1 MPLPSHLLP
10 AVQLDTASIS
20 QAVEQVF
27 EETGILTARD
37 KVQRALDAS
46 GMDVESLAT
55 HLASLILTS
64 KDSVKLKAI
73 LNAFEMQGVATRL
86 EDSTSKSP
94 TINFNIHSD
103 TEVKIQN
110 LFNPER

>member
-1 MPLPSHLLP
+1 MPLPSHLLQP
-10 AVQLDTASIS
+10 VQLDSRILGD
-20 QAVEQVF
+20 AVEQVL
-27 EETGILTARD
+27 EKTGVLSPRD
-37 KVQRALDAS
+37 KVQRALDQA

-64 KDSVKLKAI
+64 KDSTKLKAI

-86 EDSTSKSP
+86 EETQSKTP
-94 TINFNIHSD
+94 VINFNIQSE
-103 TEVKIQN
+103 TGVNIQN